1 MSSLPL
7 LAYPV
12 LVKKKKYQ
20 TPEYLHYGAPAPVL
34 DYEDATDWNEDSGT
48 AADDAVNYKEGTQ
61 SVKGTA
67 PAGATLQIDI
77 DTPIEALGGRDL
89 WFWVY
94 IPDATIVG
102 AGTFYIRV
110 GDSGA
115 YAKKAT
121 FYHTFVTGWQ
131 IIRVKNTDWT
141 MAGTFDNTTAI
152 GALRH
157 AFDGAP
163 GESPANS
170 FDQLCFG
177 SDIPAMMLMFDD
189 GLTSVY
195 DIAYPAMRKKNIPG
209 TAYVVSDNIDGG
221 GILLNTE
228 LLELHNWGWCIANH
242 TKTHADLTTL
252 TQAQIETELN
262 TCKTA
267 LIAWGIDNDGPL
279 HVAYPGGAHD
289 DDGDLVAGM
298 AAAGML
304 TGRTVHTTPAV
315 TIPLLLPYHL
325 PKIKNFGNTLSLAQA
340 KTYVDGII
348 AANTIGPC
356 LFHDLVE
363 TPATGEQWGIQDFID
378 FCAYL
383 ALKRVRVITIDEL
396 YRLQSGNVMCRKAR

>member
-20 TPEYLHYGAPAPVL
+20 TPEYLHYGAGDVVL

-77 DTPIEALGGRDL
+77 DTPIDAINNRDM

-94 IPDATIVG
+94 IPDSSIV
-102 AGTFYIRV
+102 ANGTFYIRV

-115 YAKKAT
+115 YAKRFT
-121 FYHTFVTGWQ
+121 YYHTFVTGWQ
-131 IIRVKNTDWT
+131 IIRVKSTDWT
-141 MAGTFDNTTAI
+141 AAGGMLQSTPI

-157 AFDGAP
+157 AFDADP
-163 GESPANS
+163 GETPANS

-177 SDIPAMMLMFDD
+177 SDLPAMLFMFDD
-189 GLTSVY
+189 GHDDVY
-195 DIAYPAMRKKNIPG
+195 DIAYPIMRKKNIPG
-209 TAYVVSDNIDGG
+209 TAYIVSDDIDGG
-221 GILLNTE
+221 GIMANTE
-228 LLELHNWGWCIANH
+228 LLELHNWGWTIANH
-242 TKTHADLTTL
+242 TKTHADLTAL

-267 LIAWGIDNDGPL
+267 LIAWGIDDDGPL
-279 HVAYPGGAHD
+279 HVAYPGGSHD
-289 DDGDLVAGM
+289 DDGDLAAAM

-304 TGRTVHTTPAV
+304 TGRTVHSTPAP
-315 TIPLLLPYHL
+315 TLPIILPYHL
-325 PKIKNFGNTLSLAQA
+325 PSIKTFGNTLSLAQA
-340 KTYVDGII
+340 KTYADGVI
-348 AANTIGPC
+348 AAGTVGPC
-356 LFHDLVE
+356 LFHELVE
-363 TPATGEQWGIQDFID
+363 TPATGSEWGIQDFTD

-383 ALKRVRVITIDEL
+383 AQQRVRCITIDEL
-396 YRLQSGNVMCRKAR
+396 YRLQSENVMCRKAR